1 MNMFTGL
8 QFEWR
13 PWEKPLDKHSFSLN
27 YSSTIVRKAWKSP
40 LLTLVC
46 VKINLFYLVC
56 CSTHLYYCNVKG
68 HIDSFKQAF
77 KNSPTKCFNSRMYF
91 NISVRRL
98 IRLDHFVS
106 TVGST
111 VKYPI
116 IKENYLWF
124 PLPRPSMISL
134 VLIVNSS
141 NTLCVHVGATYRH
154 FFFLISGRI
163 SYLFEMM
170 ALKP

>member
-1 MNMFTGL
+1 MASLRKAFGQTQL
-8 QFEWR
+8 SA
-13 PWEKPLDKHSFSLN
+13 SFSLN

-91 NISVRRL
+91 NISIRRL

-154 FFFLISGRI
+154 FFFLN
-163 SYLFEMM
+163 
-170 ALKP
+170 